1 MIDLDRLSSPMSGD
15 GCRAEPFSETL
26 RAGLRDAC
34 AEEEEIWAIYST
46 PFDPEHFDD
55 SIDRLASGPLSRTFV
70 LFDGDELAGMSSFL
84 GIDEGRQVLEIG
96 GTYYRPKF
104 RGTGFNRRAKHM
116 MLARAFECGIRRAE
130 FRVDARNTRSQAAM
144 KKLGAVRE
152 GVLRAD
158 RITWT
163 GHVRD
168 TVLFAIL
175 KEEWPVLHSL
185 VIPRERGDPAKK
197 KTRFPLPRE

>member
-1 MIDLDRLSSPMSGD
+1 MLGAPMAGE
-15 GCRAEPFSETL
+15 GCRAELFGEQHR
-26 RAGLRDAC
+26 RALKAAC
-34 AEEEEIWAIYST
+34 AEDRDVWEIYANNFG
-46 PFDPEHFDD
+46 PDGFDE
-55 SIDRLASGPLSRTFV
+55 SIDRYVANPNNRTF
-70 LFDGDELAGMSSFL
+70 LLYEGDELAGMSSFL
-84 GIDEGRQVLEIG
+84 AIDEARKVLEIG

-104 RGTGFNRRAKHM
+104 RGTGFNRRVKDM
-116 MLARAFECGIRRAE
+116 MLRRAFDCGIRRVE
-130 FRVDARNTRSQAAM
+130 FRVDIRNTRSQAAM

-175 KEEWPVLHSL
+175 KDQYEL
-185 VIPRERGDPAKK
+185 
-197 KTRFPLPRE
+197 

>member
-1 MIDLDRLSSPMSGD
+1 MISRHSRESGNPAVVEVKRVPRVRGGD
-15 GCRAEPFSETL
+15 ELVKPILGHSCRAELFTEQDRDAL
-26 RAGLRDAC
+26 RAAC
-34 AEEEEIWAIYST
+34 AEDRDIWAIYAT
-46 PFDPEHFDD
+46 NFGPDGFDAA
-55 SIDRLASGPLSRTFV
+55 IDGYVSNPRNRTFL

-84 GIDEGRQVLEIG
+84 GIDRNRQVLEIG

-104 RGTGFNRRAKHM
+104 RGTGFNRRVKDM
-116 MLARAFECGIRRAE
+116 MLARAFDHGIRRVE
-130 FRVDARNTRSQAAM
+130 FRVDVRNQRSQAAM

-175 KEEWPVLHSL
+175 KDEWAPQS
-185 VIPRERGDPAKK
+185 
-197 KTRFPLPRE
+197 

>member
-1 MIDLDRLSSPMSGD
+1 MSEINLTQLAASMTGD
-15 GCRAEPFSETL
+15 GCRAELFDERHRDGL
-26 RAGLRDAC
+26 RAAC
-34 AEEEEIWAIYST
+34 AEDREIWEIYATNFGPEGFDAAIDLYRS
-46 PFDPEHFDD
+46 
-55 SIDRLASGPLSRTFV
+55 SKRSRTFV
-70 LFDGDELAGMSSFL
+70 LFDGEELAGMSSYL
-84 GIDEGRQVLEIG
+84 GIDQGRQTLEIG

-104 RGTGFNRRAKHM
+104 RGTGFNRRVKDM
-116 MLARAFECGIRRAE
+116 MLARAFGSCIRRVE
-130 FRVDARNTRSQAAM
+130 FRVDRRNLRSQAAM

-175 KEEWPVLHSL
+175 KDEWPV
-185 VIPRERGDPAKK
+185 
-197 KTRFPLPRE
+197 

>member
-1 MIDLDRLSSPMSGD
+1 MIDLVRLSKAMTGD
-15 GCRAEPFSETL
+15 DCRAELFSEDYREPL
-26 RAGLRDAC
+26 KAAC
-34 AEEEEIWAIYST
+34 AEDPDIWEIYANNFG
-46 PFDPEHFDD
+46 PDGFDQTIAFYTSNP
-55 SIDRLASGPLSRTFV
+55 RNRTFV
-70 LFDGDELAGMSSFL
+70 LFEGDELAGMSSFL
-84 GIDEGRQVLEIG
+84 GIDEGRQTLEIG

-104 RGTGFNRRAKHM
+104 RGTGFNRCVKDM
-116 MLARAFECGIRRAE
+116 MLKRAFDSGIRRVE

-168 TVLFAIL
+168 TALFAIL
-175 KEEWPVLHSL
+175 KDEWPV
-185 VIPRERGDPAKK
+185 
-197 KTRFPLPRE
+197 

>member
-1 MIDLDRLSSPMSGD
+1 MRMFDRLAEPMTGD
-15 GCRAEPFSETL
+15 CCRAELYEQRHYDAL
-26 RAGLRDAC
+26 KAAC
-34 AEEEEIWAIYST
+34 AEDKDIWAIYANNFG
-46 PFDPEHFDD
+46 PDGFDD
-55 SIDRLASGPLSRTFV
+55 SIDRYTANPNNRTFV

-84 GIDEGRQVLEIG
+84 GIDEGRQTLEIG
-96 GTYYRPKF
+96 GTYYRPHL
-104 RGTGFNRRAKHM
+104 RGTGFNRRVKAM
-116 MLARAFECGIRRAE
+116 MLGRAFDCGIRRVE
-130 FRVDARNTRSQAAM
+130 FRVDRRNGRSQAAM

-175 KEEWPVLHSL
+175 RDEYDGL
-185 VIPRERGDPAKK
+185 R
-197 KTRFPLPRE
+197 

>member
-1 MIDLDRLSSPMSGD
+1 VIDRARLSESMDGE
-15 GCRAEPFSETL
+15 GCRAEPFDE
-26 RAGLRDAC
+26 RYRDALKAAC
-34 AEEEEIWAIYST
+34 AEDGEVWQIYSNDFG
-46 PFDPEHFDD
+46 PGGFDK
-55 SIDRLASGPLSRTFV
+55 SIDRYLSNDNNRTFV
-70 LFDGDELAGMSSFL
+70 LFDGEELAGMSSYL

-96 GTYYRPKF
+96 GTYYRPKY
-104 RGTGFNRRAKHM
+104 RGTGFNRRVKQM
-116 MLARAFECGIRRAE
+116 MMERAFECGVRRVE
-130 FRVDARNTRSQAAM
+130 FRVDLRNARSQAAM

-175 KEEWPVLHSL
+175 KDEWP
-185 VIPRERGDPAKK
+185 
-197 KTRFPLPRE
+197 T